1 MFIENRDGCSFRYE
15 RVLRESILWITFS
28 TNGETGSESSGIGN
42 SERKKKSTYFLK
54 NGNKALACRIMND
67 KFEMESFWASSH
79 SFHAAV
85 VKGFPPIYL
94 FVTQRLHYLLAALS
108 VLALSVLASSCGS
121 SSDELTKTPP
131 RTSADQQFADAKA
144 AYLKE
149 DYPEAIRL
157 FEAVRLQAPASP
169 IAAEATY
176 MEAMSRYNEDLY
188 AGSAVDFRS
197 VRRNYP
203 NSPYAARAQFMVG
216 ESYYQLSPRP
226 ELDQTYTLLAL
237 TEFQNFLHDFPGTA
251 NPPSPASGTTAPAAP
266 TSSLA
271 DTAQARILEIRK
283 KLATKYFLSAQ
294 LYDKLED
301 FKSAAVY
308 YQRVLD
314 NYYDTPPAVESE
326 LRVAEISTNR
336 NKLDDARKAL
346 DAFDTKYLQSATTEE
361 RQRAL
366 TLHTKLDQ
374 NP

>member
-1 MFIENRDGCSFRYE
+1 
-15 RVLRESILWITFS
+15 
-28 TNGETGSESSGIGN
+28 
-42 SERKKKSTYFLK
+42 
-54 NGNKALACRIMND
+54 
-67 KFEMESFWASSH
+67 MESFLVSSH

-85 VKGFPPIYL
+85 VKGHPPIYL
-94 FVTQRLHYLLAALS
+94 LVKQYLYFLIAGLAVFAC
-108 VLALSVLASSCGS
+108 SCGS

-131 RTSADQQFADAKA
+131 RTSVDQQFSEAKA

-157 FEAVRLQAPASP
+157 FEEVRLQAPASP
-169 IAAEATY
+169 VAAEATY
-176 MEAMSRYNEDLY
+176 MEAMSRYNEELY

-226 ELDQTYTLLAL
+226 ELDQAYTLLAL
-237 TEFQNFLHDFPGTA
+237 AEFQNFLHDFPGTT
-251 NPPSPASGTTAPAAP
+251 NPPSPASGATAPAAP
-266 TSSLA
+266 LSSLA
-271 DTAQARILEIRK
+271 DTAQARILEIRQ
-283 KLATKYFLSAQ
+283 KLATKYFMSAQ

-308 YQRVLD
+308 YKRVLD
-314 NYYDTPPAVESE
+314 NYYDMHPAIESE
-326 LRVAEISTNR
+326 LRIAEISTTR

-346 DAFDTKYLQSATTEE
+346 DDFDTKYLQSATTEE

-366 TLHTKLDQ
+366 QLHTKLDQ
-374 NP
+374 NQ